1 MQVTGLSV
9 SMDGS
14 TLLSGSKD
22 CTARVWDVS
31 SRQCLKVLEHKG
43 GVIVCCHLLETVS
56 SVRSALK
63 SEAACL
69 QSRHFS
75 PK

>member
-1 MQVTGLSV
+1 MLLFYSMQVTGLSL
-9 SMDGS
+9 SMDGL

-43 GVIVCCHLLETVS
+43 GGIVCCILL
-56 SVRSALK
+56 RP
-63 SEAACL
+63 
-69 QSRHFS
+69 F
-75 PK
+75 